1 MKRPWQVCRA
11 TVVQH
16 DGERRWDY
24 AYQFLLQWA
33 MEHEAGS
40 SPAPSHHQEE
50 SHGSRSLRPGFNDSS
65 PPAPDDCTATQSL
78 TR

>member
-1 MKRPWQVCRA
+1 MNTDWHVHRTVRA
-11 TVVQH
+11 QS

-40 SPAPSHHQEE
+40 SPAPSHQQEE
-50 SHGSRSLRPGFNDSS
+50 PHGSCSLRPSFHDASTT
-65 PPAPDDCTATQSL
+65 APDD
-78 TR
+78 